1 MVAIGAVTGATS
13 NTRQV
18 GGFTAQL
25 PPQEPQEPQATQPPL
40 PPGHRHIP
48 LRPGAPLLSRL
59 EPDDKILEVFHARTP
74 SMFAVKDIPAEQEL
88 DLLLKAENT
97 VAIIEVTNKEGFFSA
112 TYLNG
117 PDDWIT
123 SILTVQVHEVLKDTT
138 GQLVAG
144 NLMNVREHGGEITL
158 PDGRRIIA
166 HPGWG
171 RLTRVGGTYLA
182 VLGFYEGEFG
192 FDKHLSV
199 EFDNGT
205 IKRMRKDAPPD
216 TDLEQKTPEWATQRA
231 RVAAER
237 APH

>member
-18 GGFTAQL
+18 VGFAAQL
-25 PPQEPQEPQATQPPL
+25 PPHEPQEPQATQSL
-40 PPGHRHIP
+40 PPGHRHI
-48 LRPGAPLLSRL
+48 RPREGASLLSRL
-59 EPDDKILEVFHARTP
+59 EPDDKILEVFDVSYASCVGALNT
-74 SMFAVKDIPAEQEL
+74 DAEQEL
-88 DLLLKAENT
+88 ETILRISKT
-97 VAIIEVTNKEGFFSA
+97 VAIIEVTNKEGVFSS
-112 TYLNG
+112 TSLSG

>member
-1 MVAIGAVTGATS
+1 
-13 NTRQV
+13 
-18 GGFTAQL
+18 
-25 PPQEPQEPQATQPPL
+25 
-40 PPGHRHIP
+40 
-48 LRPGAPLLSRL
+48 
-59 EPDDKILEVFHARTP
+59 
-74 SMFAVKDIPAEQEL
+74 
-88 DLLLKAENT
+88 
-97 VAIIEVTNKEGFFSA
+97 
-112 TYLNG
+112 
-117 PDDWIT
+117 
-123 SILTVQVHEVLKDTT
+123 
-138 GQLVAG
+138 
-144 NLMNVREHGGEITL
+144 MNVREHGGEITL